1 VRHTNPAAIDGEQGS
16 FDGWAVRR
24 RAGRAS
30 AGCVAPAARG
40 EVPHS
45 AGSVGLGSGDGP
57 VSGRATI
64 EQSNVEKEH
73 APRFEGQTAP
83 PWGAAE
89 LGQEALAY
97 ADPLHNLARY
107 LTGNATETEDLV
119 QETYA
124 RALRAA
130 AQFTPGTNLKA
141 WLFRILRNTF
151 VSAYRR
157 QRHNPVV
164 GGLDTVTPADEPVN
178 DNWFQHD
185 IDLDRLRRVVREE
198 IEAAVMRLSEAA
210 RTVLLLDLEGLT
222 EGEVADVVG
231 CAVGTVKSR
240 LARARAALRHEL
252 RDYGIGTA
260 ARGPHGALRDL
271 PPMDAPTAGRERG
284 DHPRSAMKRGDA

>member
-1 VRHTNPAAIDGEQGS
+1 M
-16 FDGWAVRR
+16 
-24 RAGRAS
+24 
-30 AGCVAPAARG
+30 
-40 EVPHS
+40 
-45 AGSVGLGSGDGP
+45 GLGNRDGP
-57 VSGRATI
+57 VRGCATI
-64 EQSNVEKEH
+64 GRPSVEREH
-73 APRFEGQTAP
+73 EPRLEGRTAL

-107 LTGNATETEDLV
+107 LTSNAAEAEDLV

-151 VSAYRR
+151 MSAYRR

-164 GGLDTVTPADEPVN
+164 GGFDTVTPMDEPAN

-185 IDLDRLRRVVREE
+185 IDLDRLRSVVRDE
-198 IEAAVMRLSEAA
+198 IEAAVMRLSEEA

-240 LARARAALRHEL
+240 LARARAALRHQL
-252 RDYGIGTA
+252 RDYGIRVAT
-260 ARGPHGALRDL
+260 RRPHGALRDRS
-271 PPMDAPTAGRERG
+271 PTDAPTHAPKRVDRS
-284 DHPRSAMKRGDA
+284 RSAMKGHPP